1 MVEQNFRKP
10 FVNIDA
16 LTKEKKASMI
26 EIGNL
31 KRDKKI
37 DEREYYFCYHGMIKH
52 RSFVVIIL

>member
-10 FVNIDA
+10 LVNIDA

-31 KRDKKI
+31 EKR
-37 DEREYYFCYHGMIKH
+37 
-52 RSFVVIIL
+52 